1 MADADDRR
9 HIYMTPVRAERADD
23 FEAWLRQ
30 VLTPAAR
37 KSRPDTEARV
47 QTLRATEE
55 SGGLVY
61 FAFVAEGG
69 DDAEWDIRPLLEE
82 ALGSAA
88 AESETQAWDSM
99 LRGDQVGGTFRTL
112 EF

>member
-1 MADADDRR
+1 MAEVDDRR
-9 HIYMTPVRAERADD
+9 HIYMTPVRSERADD
-23 FEAWLRQ
+23 FEAWLRL
-30 VLTPAAR
+30 VLIPAVR
-37 KSRPDTEARV
+37 KSRPETEARV

-55 SGGLVY
+55 SDGVVY

-88 AESETQAWDSM
+88 AERETEAWDSM
-99 LRGDQVGGTFRTL
+99 VRGDQVGGTFRTL

>member
-1 MADADDRR
+1 MAEVDDRR
-9 HIYMTPVRAERADD
+9 HIYLTPVRAERADE
-23 FEAWLRQ
+23 FESWLRQ
-30 VLTPAAR
+30 VLTPAVR

-55 SGGLVY
+55 SDGVVY
-61 FAFVAEGG
+61 FVFVAQGG

-88 AESETQAWDSM
+88 AASETKAWDSM
-99 LRGDQVGGTFRTL
+99 LQGDQVGGTFRTL
-112 EF
+112 VF